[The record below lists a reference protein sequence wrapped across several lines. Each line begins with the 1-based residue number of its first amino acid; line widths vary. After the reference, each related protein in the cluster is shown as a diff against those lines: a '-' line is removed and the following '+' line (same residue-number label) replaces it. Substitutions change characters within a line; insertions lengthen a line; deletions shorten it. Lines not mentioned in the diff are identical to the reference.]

1 MFQFRR
7 KVVLAWFIVAM
18 AANPIGSHAVTIVSG
33 PSFIPATNA
42 PLAGLL
48 QLTTDVDSRISVLV
62 SDGAGLWER
71 DFYDYDT
78 NHSVPLIGFKPDQT
92 NEIQVTVYD
101 KDRNAYTAPE
111 LLTFVTAPLPTNFP
125 HSVVLSSDPSRM
137 EPGYTLFMINNRAT
151 PNTNYF
157 TIMDN
162 SGTVVWYAPGL
173 SGTVEVRQ
181 LDNGDLFYV
190 DSANNQFVEMNM
202 LGQIVQT
209 WSPPAGYPINAHDG
223 VPTDH
228 GTLLYLSDVRAMV
241 NNFPINDTQSNP
253 PVANVTVADE
263 PAVELSITN
272 GALLNTW
279 SPLDILDPTRVT
291 YLTFGEYSGSP
302 FGVDNEHANAI
313 LENTNDDS
321 IIVSLRNQNTVFNFT
336 RSGQLKWI
344 LGPHALW
351 GTNWQPY
358 LLTPVGTP
366 FNWNYGQHAPMLT
379 PEGTLLVYN
388 DDNYQ
393 ASPYD
398 SAVLDSNNYSC
409 GIEYSIDE
417 TNMTV
422 AEVWNSAWQ
431 TNQDRLYTP
440 IVGKTQWLPQT
451 RDILVTYGYVTYVNG
466 LPPSPASTNATM
478 ARIIEYTH
486 DPVPQVVFDLAFFDY
501 DNTTTNYLGYWTYRA
516 ERVPDLYPHPVD
528 PVADL
533 TVRNQNQIP
542 VLEFSADPD
551 HTYLIQASTDLVN
564 WTTIG
569 TPVEEGGVGNYDFD
583 DLDAGQFPVRF
594 YRILTQ

>member
-1 MFQFRR
+1 MLSSRR
-7 KVVLAWFIVAM
+7 KVILTWLAFAFI
-18 AANPIGSHAVTIVSG
+18 ANPIWCHAVTILSG
-33 PSFIPATNA
+33 PLFTPSTNA

-48 QLTTDVDSRISVLV
+48 QLTTDADSRISVLV
-62 SDGAGLWER
+62 SDGTGLWER
-71 DFYDYDT
+71 DFYDYST
-78 NHSVPLIGFKPDQT
+78 NHSVPLLGFKPDQT

-101 KDRNAYTAPE
+101 KERNAYTAPD
-111 LLTFVTAPLPTNFP
+111 LLTFVTAPLPATFP
-125 HSVVLSSDPSRM
+125 HSVVLSSDSGRM
-137 EPGYTLFMINNRAT
+137 EPGYTLFIVYNRS

-157 TIMDN
+157 AIMDN

-173 SGTVEVRQ
+173 AGTVDVRQ
-181 LDNGDLFYV
+181 LDDGNLLYV
-190 DSANNQFVEMNM
+190 DSANSRFVELNM

-209 WSPPAGYPINAHDG
+209 WSPPSAYPVNAHDG

-228 GTLLYLSDVRAMV
+228 GTLLYLSDVRRTV
-241 NNFPINDTQSNP
+241 NRFPINDTQTNP
-253 PVANVTVADE
+253 PQTTVTVADE
-263 PAVELSITN
+263 PAVEISMTN
-272 GALLNTW
+272 GTLLNTW

-291 YLTFGEYSGSP
+291 YLTYGEYSGSP
-302 FGVDNEHANAI
+302 FGIDNEHANAI
-313 LENTNDDS
+313 IENTNDNS

-358 LLTPVGTP
+358 LLTPIGTP

-379 PEGTLLVYN
+379 PQGTLLIYN
-388 DDNYQ
+388 DDNYE

-398 SAVLDSNNYSC
+398 SGVIDSNNYSF

-422 AEVWNSAWQ
+422 SEVWNSAWQ

-466 LPPSPASTNATM
+466 LPPSLFSTNATM

-501 DNTTTNYLGYWTYRA
+501 DNTNANYLGSWTYRA
-516 ERVPDLYPHPVD
+516 ERVPDLYAHPAE
-528 PVADL
+528 PVPDL
-533 TVRNQNQIP
+533 TVRNQNQVP

-551 HTYLIQASTDLVN
+551 HTYAIQASTDLVN

-569 TPVEEGGVGNYDFD
+569 APVEEGGVGNYDFD
-583 DLDAGQFPVRF
+583 DLGAGQFPARF
-594 YRILTQ
+594 YRVVTQ